1 MLYSIFLC
9 TFASLSTA
17 IGGLIVVLLK
27 KISDKTMAISQGFAA
42 GVMLAVSFVDMLPE
56 CYNNS
61 IKYMTKD
68 YVITGI
74 IVLFIVGWIIGIF
87 VEDLVVPEKTEQTE
101 QMYTAKKLSLIT
113 TAVIVLHNLPE
124 GVLTIFSGMNN
135 QRFGLSMAMAIALHN
150 LPEGIAVAA
159 PVMYLTNSK
168 MKAFMQS
175 LLTGLA
181 ELFGGLLALILL
193 HRFISESF
201 INGLLAIIA
210 GIMAQASVCQL
221 IPTGAKFTQFKDVFI
236 GILLGVIVMCLGMF
250 II

>member
-1 MLYSIFLC
+1 
-9 TFASLSTA
+9 
-17 IGGLIVVLLK
+17 
-27 KISDKTMAISQGFAA
+27 
-42 GVMLAVSFVDMLPE
+42 
-56 CYNNS
+56 
-61 IKYMTKD
+61 
-68 YVITGI
+68 
-74 IVLFIVGWIIGIF
+74 
-87 VEDLVVPEKTEQTE
+87 
-101 QMYTAKKLSLIT
+101 
-113 TAVIVLHNLPE
+113 
-124 GVLTIFSGMNN
+124 MNN

-175 LLTGLA
+175 LFTGLA
-181 ELFGGLLALILL
+181 ELFGGVLALILL

-210 GIMAQASVCQL
+210 GIMSQASICQL

-236 GILLGVIVMCLGMF
+236 GILLGVIAMCLGMF

>member
-87 VEDLVVPEKTEQTE
+87 VEDFVVPEKTEQTE

-113 TAVIVLHNLPE
+113 TVVIVLHNLPE

>member
-168 MKAFMQS
+168 MKAFIQS